1 MGPRKGRALEGGEAF
16 HNGAK
21 FFLFL
26 PFSKLLRFHNDCFLI
41 LIAMLVQ
48 LSPSSC
54 LKVDNKLSIGLI
66 DGFMATYISKLKWAW
81 QA

>member
-16 HNGAK
+16 HNVAK
-21 FFLFL
+21 VFLFL
-26 PFSKLLRFHNDCFLI
+26 PFSNDNFILI

-54 LKVDNKLSIGLI
+54 LKVGNKLSIGLPL
-66 DGFMATYISKLKWAW
+66 GELC
-81 QA
+81 QHN